1 MRMERDE
8 IERRAPGGG
17 PEAVHARLR
26 ATAELLDD
34 RPGAGV
40 ERAAREMLGR
50 LDTLQAEHLP
60 RRPLD
65 ARPEAV
71 HARRAA
77 LDLVSLHPHRG

>member
-1 MRMERDE
+1 MEPDE

-34 RPGAGV
+34 RPEAGV

-50 LDTLQAEHLP
+50 LDTLQAELDRLLHGLEQTAEQPGASVP
-60 RRPLD
+60 RGDGD
-65 ARPEAV
+65 AGTGR
-71 HARRAA
+71 
-77 LDLVSLHPHRG
+77 

>member
-50 LDTLQAEHLP
+50 LDTLQAELDRLLQGLERTAEQLGTSVP
-60 RRPLD
+60 RGDGD
-65 ARPEAV
+65 AGAGR
-71 HARRAA
+71 
-77 LDLVSLHPHRG
+77 